1 MVNKLGGGPEVDY
14 HTQEL
19 EDMRDLKR
27 QVVLISTSEVHPGPL
42 REREHPPPPPPR
54 LCSPRPALGSGGRS
68 RAAGQLS
75 GRAGGRAPPA
85 GLGPRAPGVL
95 QTDWIKQKNPRVFSQ
110 HTTTNQNT
118 GMKGKLKNAKQTSC
132 IPYFEILGKNYYLCT
147 IHKTLLNMESRHQ
160 ILLDSVFRM
169 SLAWIGFSQ
178 IWHFVTAWT

>member
-1 MVNKLGGGPEVDY
+1 MQLGKLLWGANIYADGPDPSYQLYAIILYEQPNGSTDEMVNKLGGGPEVDY

-54 LCSPRPALGSGGRS
+54 LCSPRPALGSGGRP

-75 GRAGGRAPPA
+75 GRAVGRAPPA

-95 QTDWIKQKNPRVFSQ
+95 QTD
-110 HTTTNQNT
+110 
-118 GMKGKLKNAKQTSC
+118 
-132 IPYFEILGKNYYLCT
+132 
-147 IHKTLLNMESRHQ
+147 
-160 ILLDSVFRM
+160 
-169 SLAWIGFSQ
+169 
-178 IWHFVTAWT
+178 

>member
-1 MVNKLGGGPEVDY
+1 MLTIIPEY
-14 HTQEL
+14 KCWIYKYICH
-19 EDMRDLKR
+19 
-27 QVVLISTSEVHPGPL
+27 ISLLLSVRIGHPCACAAAAAAGWA
-42 REREHPPPPPPR
+42 R
-54 LCSPRPALGSGGRS
+54 SPRTGG
-68 RAAGQLS
+68 AAD
-75 GRAGGRAPPA
+75 
-85 GLGPRAPGVL
+85 GLNK
-95 QTDWIKQKNPRVFSQ
+95 TKKPRVFSQ

-147 IHKTLLNMESRHQ
+147 THKTLLNMESRHQ